1 MTRQYELRERA
12 ARMQETR
19 RRIVDAAV
27 ALHEEVG
34 PERTTVAAIADRAG
48 VSRPTVYAQFP
59 DDLSLFSACGARFE
73 ELHPFPRIDGLPLE
87 QALVRLYR
95 HYAENRRML
104 AHVHRDARMLP
115 ALADVMR
122 PVGEY
127 LDTVASFHG
136 DALGGSREGRTTVR
150 LALEFATWERLDG
163 DGLEPTEAASLM
175 SRLAAC
181 AAR

>member
-1 MTRQYELRERA
+1 MD
-12 ARMQETR
+12 ETR
-19 RRIVDAAV
+19 RRIVDATV

-34 PERTTVAAIADRAG
+34 PARTTVAAIADRAG

-59 DDLSLFSACGARFE
+59 DDLSLFSACGARFD

-95 HYAENRRML
+95 HYAGNRRML
-104 AHVHRDARMLP
+104 AHVGRDARTLP
-115 ALADVMR
+115 ALAEVMR
-122 PVGEY
+122 PVDEY
-127 LDTVASFHG
+127 LDAVASFHG
-136 DALGGSREGRTTVR
+136 DALGGSRACRATIR
-150 LALEFATWERLDG
+150 LALEFATWERLDA
-163 DGLEPTEAASLM
+163 DGLPPPEAAGLM